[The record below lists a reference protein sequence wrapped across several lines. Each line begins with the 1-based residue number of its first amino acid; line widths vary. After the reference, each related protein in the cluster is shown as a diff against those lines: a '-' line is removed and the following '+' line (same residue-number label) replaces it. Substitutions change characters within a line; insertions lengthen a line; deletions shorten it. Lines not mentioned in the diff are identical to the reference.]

1 MRRTSVFASGE
12 NLGAERIHFAR
23 AFKYKRVE
31 AAFGS
36 RNPKRKTRFQRV
48 FLLGKSLQSRYF
60 KFWTDRLKSC
70 PPALQGRAAFAAF
83 ERFAAGKTSTQEWL
97 CHSEHFNPEGRSGPT
112 GREVHKKGHDVSRV
126 LFCGT
131 SQHYRCRFS
140 LSMCQNTNHNSIIYS
155 SICSTFAVITIS
167 MPSYK

>member
-70 PPALQGRAAFAAF
+70 PPALQGRAAFAAY
-83 ERFAAGKTSTQEWL
+83 ERFAAGKTSAEGRL
-97 CHSEHFNPEGRSGPT
+97 CRPEHFNPEGRRPPSAAGTQKERHAFSVSFFLVTQRRFELRTPCLK
-112 GREVHKKGHDVSRV
+112 GR
-126 LFCGT
+126 
-131 SQHYRCRFS
+131 
-140 LSMCQNTNHNSIIYS
+140 
-155 SICSTFAVITIS
+155 CSAN
-167 MPSYK
+167 

>member
-83 ERFAAGKTSTQEWL
+83 ERFAAGKTSAEGRL
-97 CHSEHFNPEGRSGPT
+97 CRPEHFNPGGWRPHSAAGTQNERHAES
-112 GREVHKKGHDVSRV
+112 VSFFLKRMNSFEDSLEFAKTK
-126 LFCGT
+126 LFCFIRYGLKR
-131 SQHYRCRFS
+131 SS
-140 LSMCQNTNHNSIIYS
+140 KLSMY
-155 SICSTFAVITIS
+155 
-167 MPSYK
+167 

>member
-126 LFCGT
+126 LFCGDPAEIRT
-131 SQHYRCRFS
+131 PDTLLKRQVLCQ
-140 LSMCQNTNHNSIIYS
+140 LSYW
-155 SICSTFAVITIS
+155 VI
-167 MPSYK
+167 